1 MKVRCHEHVLISDR
15 GGHDQNKLVHKALPS
30 PWPWVTKI
38 SCLDVKWNA
47 SLNQSWNVCVC
58 VCVCVYLICKER
70 MKSRHETLSLTRL
83 GPNFNNAAVWMWDTN
98 ENIRNSWI
106 EKGWLAQWPV
116 SFKFI
121 ATHLFV
127 LSAYLLTP
135 FAYINMSSCLL
146 NSFFLYVS
154 LSGLIW

>member
-1 MKVRCHEHVLISDR
+1 MNMYSYQTEVDMIRTSLFTKPFPLLGHGSQKSHVWMLNEMLPWIKVE
-15 GGHDQNKLVHKALPS
+15 
-30 PWPWVTKI
+30 T
-38 SCLDVKWNA
+38 
-47 SLNQSWNVCVC
+47 CVC